1 MDEETP
7 AETQAAALDFS
18 EIMRRHGAYEARLAE
33 LFPANKTA
41 LLKALGE
48 QGIVKVMVR
57 FDGAGDSGQ
66 IEEVTAFGDDGSE
79 RPLPE
84 DAVEVE
90 LQKISYGDDAP
101 QAVAETLGEAIDS
114 IAYALLQASHCG
126 WENNEGAY
134 GDFTF
139 DVAAGLITLEYNERY
154 ETSELFTHEF

>member
-7 AETQAAALDFS
+7 TAMPPAAADFAD
-18 EIMRRHGAYEARLAE
+18 IMRRYHDFEARVTDL
-33 LFPANKTA
+33 LPLNKAA

-48 QGIVKVMVR
+48 QGIAKVMVR

-66 IEEVTAFGDDGSE
+66 IEEVTAFGEDGAE
-79 RPLPE
+79 RPITE
-84 DAVEVE
+84 AAVE

-101 QAVAETLGEAIDS
+101 EAMVEPLGEAIDS
-114 IAYALLQASHCG
+114 LAYALLQSSHCG